1 MSRKYHPVL
10 FPFICVCSLV
20 VPRSKGDL
28 LRLTLPSLSSLE
40 LVLARRLDLAAA
52 D

>member
-1 MSRKYHPVL
+1 MSQKCYPVL
-10 FPFICVCSLV
+10 FLFICVCSLV
-20 VPRSKGDL
+20 IPHSKGVL
-28 LRLTLPSLSSLE
+28 LHLTLPSLSSLE